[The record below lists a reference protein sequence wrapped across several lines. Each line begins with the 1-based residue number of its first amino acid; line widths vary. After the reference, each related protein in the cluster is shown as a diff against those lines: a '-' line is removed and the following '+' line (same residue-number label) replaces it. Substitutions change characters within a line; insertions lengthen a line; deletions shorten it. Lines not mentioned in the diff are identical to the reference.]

1 MYLQKIVPLSL
12 CICLSFG
19 LYGQSED
26 ISVYGFLDGVLPIG
40 IHHNGQ
46 EECLG
51 HLSIRDK
58 KIQLEGEC
66 TDSSFVLYEFDN
78 SARVIASLSGEV
90 VGETYELEWHSHDH
104 KMNFK
109 IHASGPEK
117 RKDIIKV
124 YTAKDGE
131 AYDQV
136 FIRPDTREIFM
147 PILEDKKLRWSSY
160 ACPTAN
166 YACQVTYGDKQMTL
180 SLSDRVVSIGSQL
193 YHWKEDISIDYAV
206 DEGYHFYH
214 SYPVPSLG
222 LKAFDDH
229 LATALENEVSLFR
242 KTFDIDMSDLQPEDR
257 LKYRSYGSFV
267 ITLMSPEFISGHLHI
282 QDPLISRSIT
292 YPFTFDRNKK
302 RFVRLREIWR
312 DDFNFSYFLN
322 RLIENQKREVVN
334 KEKGDVRQILKSQAF
349 THFGLTPTAL
359 VFYTDFHFIY
369 GRRSIYV
376 PYDEIDTFIEDKTLS
391 QYVKK
396 VLGHG

>member
-1 MYLQKIVPLSL
+1 MYLQKLVPLSL

-78 SARVIASLSGEV
+78 SARVIASLSGELV
-90 VGETYELEWHSHDH
+90 DETYELEWHSHDH

-117 RKDIIKV
+117 HKDIIKV

-147 PILEDKKLRWSSY
+147 PILEDKKLRWLSY

-214 SYPVPSLG
+214 SFG
-222 LKAFDDH
+222 LLVIGL
-229 LATALENEVSLFR
+229 LANNASKWL
-242 KTFDIDMSDLQPEDR
+242 
-257 LKYRSYGSFV
+257 SYAGWSFV
-267 ITLMSPEFISGHLHI
+267 IGILFFSGSLYLLACRSLLEIPE
-282 QDPLISRSIT
+282 
-292 YPFTFDRNKK
+292 
-302 RFVRLREIWR
+302 
-312 DDFNFSYFLN
+312 
-322 RLIENQKREVVN
+322 
-334 KEKGDVRQILKSQAF
+334 
-349 THFGLTPTAL
+349 GL
-359 VFYTDFHFIY
+359 V
-369 GRRSIYV
+369 
-376 PYDEIDTFIEDKTLS
+376 
-391 QYVKK
+391 K
-396 VLGHG
+396 VLGPMTPIGGVFFIVGWVLLFVGVRR